1 MHKFRQAFE
10 RLLEGIS
17 LLLIVALSLVV
28 IVGVLF
34 RKVGMPLVWYD
45 EVASI
50 LLAWLTYY
58 GSCLAA
64 LRQAHIGFP
73 KFVQWVGPEF
83 RWPLLLTREVIVIG
97 FFALAAW
104 TGWRVVTVLDGFYMV
119 SLPWMPRQFTESVI
133 PISSVLFIV
142 AELLSFAEL
151 WRSPSKFAAEVGQP

>member
-1 MHKFRQAFE
+1 MDKIRQAFE

-17 LLLIVALSLVV
+17 LLLIVLLALVV

-34 RKVGMPLVWYD
+34 RKVGLPLVWYD

-73 KFVQWVGPEF
+73 KFVHSVGPEF
-83 RWPLLLTREVIVIG
+83 RWPLLLIREVIVIG
-97 FFALAAW
+97 FFALAGWA
-104 TGWRVVTVLDGFYMV
+104 GWRVVMVLDGFYMV
-119 SLPWMPRQFTESVI
+119 SLPWVPRQFTESVI
-133 PISSVLFIV
+133 PISSVLFIL
-142 AELLSFAEL
+142 AELLSFIEL
-151 WRSPSKFAAEVGQP
+151 WRSPARLRAEVEQ